1 MKSMKLIRHLLLSC
15 CTILVLVSSCEI
27 QEDFKYQPSNVDG
40 KLDINAWDYIQQSDS
55 LSFLQQA
62 ITYAEVQSL
71 FNGSEAK
78 TYILPNNA
86 AFRTYLRE
94 NQYSTIEDIPLP
106 ILRNIL
112 RYHTVKDRVIFT
124 DPTLAP
130 SNRPVAYETENGQVM
145 YLSHNSSFIG
155 LINEGT
161 NVQWQIRTSNL
172 EPTNG
177 VIHVVNSVVYY
188 SAPTGEAAA
197 PNPNLIRD
205 TIYALHDA
213 YVNGPPSAGT
223 NFGTATTLRLKNLNG
238 NSEVDRRVYLLF
250 NFEDFKKEGIVTDM
264 QLKIQTAF
272 TAGKGVFTYLYDVPG
287 YTDWTETAI
296 NFNNAQKPAAGTSP
310 IGSFIAVAGQPFV
323 FDITAFYNTKPDHER
338 VTFMLDAQAGS
349 DETTDLASK
358 EHATLAPPMLIAILA
373 SGVSTLTLDANA
385 AINVSSGGVFVLDKE
400 TLAVS
405 GAAAADIA
413 YTVDAISSNGWL
425 IKGANILRPGDR
437 FTQLDIDLNNI
448 LFIHNGENSAASTIG
463 LSARDRSGG
472 LIDDIT
478 VNINVQ

>member
-1 MKSMKLIRHLLLSC
+1 MKNIKLIRPLLLSYGA
-15 CTILVLVSSCEI
+15 ILILFSSCEI

-40 KLDINAWDYIQQSDS
+40 KLDLNAWDYIQQSDS

-94 NQYSTIEDIPLP
+94 NQYSTVEDIPLP

-124 DPTLAP
+124 DPALAP
-130 SNRPVAYETENGQVM
+130 SNRPIAYETENGQVM

-205 TIYALHDA
+205 TIYALHDS

-250 NFEDFKKEGIVTDM
+250 NFDDFKKDGIVTDM

-296 NFNNAQKPAAGTSP
+296 NFNTAQKPPAGTSP
-310 IGSFIAVAGQPFV
+310 IASFIAVAGQPFV
-323 FDITAFYNTKPDHER
+323 FDVTGFYNTKPDHGR

-358 EHATLAPPMLIAILA
+358 EHPTLAPPMLIAILA

-385 AINVSSGGVFVLDKE
+385 GINVSSGGVFVLDKE
-400 TLAVS
+400 VLEVS

-413 YTVDAISSNGWL
+413 YTVDDISSNGWL

-437 FTQLDIDLNNI
+437 FTQLDIDLKNI
-448 LFIHNGENSAASTIG
+448 LFIHNGENNAASTIG

-472 LIDDIT
+472 LVDDIS